1 MARLYSRS
9 FYRATW
15 FTTAL
20 DAGFFTALP
29 IGTKWIRDIA
39 SILFSAYYLV
49 FAEAADEKVRKVR
62 ATVTVEQLRVSWEK
76 PLRNPYVRLVTSL
89 NAGPIR
95 MIREISIPR
104 EGKDSVIAWLYWN
117 GSDADLAN
125 SDKLVL
131 SFTGGGGVSMTPR
144 CHDEYLIPWTKRL
157 NIPILSIQY
166 RFVLRL
172 LVLIS
177 RKAPE
182 YPYPYALNE
191 CFDVYKILCQH
202 PRIILPFHPRKIV
215 LVGDSAGG
223 HFAASVLLKILLENL
238 IRPIGLILIYPN
250 LDFNIHSWMTDDQI
264 ALFKSESLKEIPSA
278 VLDTKQNYE
287 RKKSVLQLI
296 PDSKPTSFLKPPNPK
311 TKSVVASSLSPEV
324 EQKKRKAIATRLAMT
339 SRVAYSQDRI
349 ITTELMRAM
358 VILYIGPK
366 NKPDFE
372 TDYLL
377 SPLRAPSELL
387 TLFPKTYLMCG
398 EKDPLVDDTLVMAG
412 RIREAKRAAR
422 SRRRGIAMSS
432 RDESDRDW
440 VEMMLIRGVSHGF
453 LQMTSFLKE
462 GRVAVDKIGTWLE
475 ELFSHSSAET
485 QQNGHNQKVTFS
497 LDGGQS
503 DSDSE
508 EAALELG
515 SSRQMSPRPSIV
527 NGSSPA
533 RKASPVKDK
542 DDKRHHYR
550 HDTWESRNVLQEHL
564 LMERRREALTRGLEV
579 GSPSETPEGEGPTIS

>member
-1 MARLYSRS
+1 LARLYSRS

-15 FTTAL
+15 FATAL

-29 IGTKWIRDIA
+29 IRTKCIRDIA
-39 SILFSAYYLV
+39 SILFSVYYLV

-76 PLRNPYVRLVTSL
+76 PLRNPIVRLVTSL
-89 NAGPIR
+89 NAGHVRILR
-95 MIREISIPR
+95 DLVIPR
-104 EGKDSVIAWLYWN
+104 DGKDAVIAWLYWD
-117 GSDADLAN
+117 GSDAELA
-125 SDKLVL
+125 SCDKLIL

-166 RFVLRL
+166 RSFP
-172 LVLIS
+172 LIS
-177 RKAPE
+177 KFLTNRKAPE

-191 CFDVYKILCQH
+191 CFDVYKILCQR
-202 PRIILPFHPRKIV
+202 PNTILPFAPRKIV
-215 LVGDSAGG
+215 IVGDSAGG
-223 HFAASVLLKILLENL
+223 NFAASVLLKLLHENL
-238 IRPIGLILIYPN
+238 LRPIGLILIYPN
-250 LDFNIHSWMTDDQI
+250 LDFNIHSWMTDDQM
-264 ALFKSESLKEIPSA
+264 ALFKSESLKEIPAA

-287 RKKSVLQLI
+287 RRKSVLQMV
-296 PDSKPTSFLKPPNPK
+296 PDSKPTSFLKPPAKP
-311 TKSVVASSLSPEV
+311 VSPTPETLR
-324 EQKKRKAIATRLAMT
+324 KKRKTMATRLAMT

-358 VILYIGPK
+358 AILYIGPQ
-366 NKPDFE
+366 NKPNFE

-377 SPLRAPSELL
+377 SPLLAPSELL
-387 TLFPKTYLMCG
+387 VLFPKTYLMCG
-398 EKDPLVDDTLVMAG
+398 EKDPLVDDTIVMAG

-422 SRRRGIAMSS
+422 IRRRGITMSS
-432 RDESDRDW
+432 KEETDKDW

-475 ELFSHSSAET
+475 ELFLHSPSPI
-485 QQNGHNQKVTFS
+485 QPVNGHEQKVVFS
-497 LDGGQS
+497 LGYGGES
-503 DSDSE
+503 ESE
-508 EAALELG
+508 EERPLELG
-515 SSRQMSPRPSIV
+515 SSKQVSPQLSEV

-533 RKASPVKDK
+533 QKAPPVKDK

-564 LMERRREALTRGLEV
+564 LMDRRREALTRGLDI
-579 GSPSETPEGEGPTIS
+579 GAPSSETPEGEGTSET